1 MSYSINTFKKVMYF
15 KNITEQGAAGRLAML
30 ACGKKCILN
39 LLFDKETGDPYVVV
53 YTNDP
58 DDFIK
63 VIKEHELF
71 KKFREDYIISV
82 VNNRNYKEE

>member
-1 MSYSINTFKKVMYF
+1 MSYSINTFKKVMYV
-15 KNITEQGAAGRLAML
+15 KNITEQAAAGRLAML

-39 LLFDKETGDPYVVV
+39 LLFDKETDAPYVVI

-58 DDFIK
+58 DDLIK
-63 VIKEHELF
+63 TIKEHELF
-71 KKFREDYIISV
+71 KKFRDDYIINV